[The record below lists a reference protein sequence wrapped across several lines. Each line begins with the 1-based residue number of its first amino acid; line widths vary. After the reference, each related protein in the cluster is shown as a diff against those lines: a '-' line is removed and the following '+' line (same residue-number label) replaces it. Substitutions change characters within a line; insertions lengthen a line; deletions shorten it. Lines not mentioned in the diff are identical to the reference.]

1 MQIAKYV
8 VLGLYVIVCIAL
20 IILATVQTKETAGAS
35 ATITGSSTN
44 NFFEKNKGRTKEGKL
59 KRWTII
65 FGVLFIVL
73 AIALQE
79 KIPEAKIVL
88 VESITKKTV
97 YLKDVC
103 GCLGLTNVEVINN
116 RAENIVFKNADYIT
130 ARAVATIDKI
140 YNFTKTIYSKN
151 TRYLLLK
158 GKSGNEELQEARKKW
173 TFKVNSF
180 ANKYCADGYLY
191 EIFDLRKIKW
201 K

>member
-73 AIALQE
+73 SIALG
-79 KIPEAKIVL
+79 II
-88 VESITKKTV
+88 
-97 YLKDVC
+97 Y
-103 GCLGLTNVEVINN
+103 VI
-116 RAENIVFKNADYIT
+116 
-130 ARAVATIDKI
+130 
-140 YNFTKTIYSKN
+140 
-151 TRYLLLK
+151 
-158 GKSGNEELQEARKKW
+158 
-173 TFKVNSF
+173 
-180 ANKYCADGYLY
+180 
-191 EIFDLRKIKW
+191 
-201 K
+201 